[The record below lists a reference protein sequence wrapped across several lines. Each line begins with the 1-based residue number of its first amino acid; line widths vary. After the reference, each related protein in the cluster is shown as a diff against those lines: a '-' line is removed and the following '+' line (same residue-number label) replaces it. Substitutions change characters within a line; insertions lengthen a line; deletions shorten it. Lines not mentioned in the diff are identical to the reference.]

1 MVKVSYEIS
10 FQNKI
15 FHKWYS
21 AFWVEIA
28 SFQFLNL
35 KGAPCFNE
43 QKCMPCNCLN
53 MSCHMLKVKNYI
65 YLLASIKGKYSYK
78 SVQSTDENGN

>member
-1 MVKVSYEIS
+1 
-10 FQNKI
+10 
-15 FHKWYS
+15 
-21 AFWVEIA
+21 
-28 SFQFLNL
+28 
-35 KGAPCFNE
+35 
-43 QKCMPCNCLN
+43 MPCNCLN